1 MMLLIATQS
10 PFVKALPLHTNG
22 ASIILTQDAVIAVSQ
37 GLSNA
42 DFDKVYALSDDIT
55 ARGLNELVGDNIE
68 VIDYQQFV
76 QLTLSHHPIV
86 SW

>member
-10 PFVKALPLHTNG
+10 PFVKALPRQTNG
-22 ASIILTQDAVIAVSQ
+22 ATIILTQDAVFAVTQ
-37 GLSNA
+37 PLTNP
-42 DFDKVYALSDDIT
+42 DFGKVYALKDDIT
-55 ARGLNELVGDNIE
+55 ARGLAKLVSDNIE